1 MLASILASALVVL
14 LLTAAARFAVCFA
27 AFRRVASFCFGTQLA
42 NSGRQASSSG
52 SRFSGLRLCIFHS
65 LITGNNAALFNN
77 TGGGLGVDFLRGFSA
92 VAICPFFCQP
102 LSLQTLPA
110 INAPAISKIN
120 TSCNQYL
127 SEEQIT
133 DSYQHRFCFL
143 KALPPITDAVLP
155 SVDDLRNS
163 YQVAGIFQTP
173 FSHKK
178 PRCGSGGM
186 TF

>member
-1 MLASILASALVVL
+1 MFSFFCNISEHVGKHSGVG
-14 LLTAAARFAVCFA
+14 VGCFA
-27 AFRRVASFCFGTQLA
+27 SDGSGKICGVLCGVQAGGKFFCFGTQLA

-127 SEEQIT
+127 FRRADNRFIPAPILLSQSAPA
-133 DSYQHRFCFL
+133 DHRCRS
-143 KALPPITDAVLP
+143 T
-155 SVDDLRNS
+155 LR
-163 YQVAGIFQTP
+163 
-173 FSHKK
+173 
-178 PRCGSGGM
+178 
-186 TF
+186 

>member
-1 MLASILASALVVL
+1 MRCAL
-14 LLTAAARFAVCFA
+14 
-27 AFRRVASFCFGTQLA
+27 RRPCGWQVFCFGTQLA

-77 TGGGLGVDFLRGFSA
+77 TGGDLGVDFLRGFSA

-127 SEEQIT
+127 FRRADNRLIPAPI
-133 DSYQHRFCFL
+133 FFL
-143 KALPPITDAVLP
+143 KALPPITDAVPP

-163 YQVAGIFQTP
+163 YQSPEYFRHPLVTK
-173 FSHKK
+173 SHAAD
-178 PRCGSGGM
+178 RAA
-186 TF
+186 